1 MPKPSTRHYIVRNK
15 AGDAVAL
22 IEATSVAQSRSH
34 FVHKNYTVALA
45 TSKDVIEACNEG
57 IKEEKAGEES
67 SPDEG
72 VLEFGGT
79 EK

>member
-15 AGDAVAL
+15 SGDAVAL
-22 IEATSVAQSRSH
+22 IEATPVAQSRSH

-57 IKEEKAGEES
+57 IKEEKAG
-67 SPDEG
+67 DEPSDDQG
-72 VLEFGGT
+72 VIEFGGT
-79 EK
+79 KE